1 MEKQTGRTGAM
12 SDQKIKKVKYSIII
26 PTYNRVKKIK
36 KAVTS
41 VLNQSVSCWELIIVD
56 DGSTDK
62 TKEYINSIRDNRI
75 KYIYQDNKGPAASR
89 NTGIRKAKG
98 QYICFLDSDDEYF
111 HDHLESFEEV
121 VNKNNKKFIVS
132 DSIIRREN
140 SDYVD
145 KPRLHNGYV
154 NPNHV
159 PCMQSV
165 CLQASLAKTTLFNEH
180 IRMKEDV
187 EFWLRVSQHA
197 TPVFTNK
204 VTSRVNQDGDDR
216 VSNMTIS
223 KAKNTLSLFEEIFS
237 DPSLPVYSSSIVK
250 ARLFPLHV
258 VLALHYKEKREVN
271 LALKHYFRA
280 IKLAPSSILK
290 RWSIS
295 LATKMAW
302 AKIRGL
308 GEHDTHKVE
317 K

>member
-1 MEKQTGRTGAM
+1 MEKQTGQTGAM
-12 SDQKIKKVKYSIII
+12 SDQRKKRVKYSVII
-26 PTYNRVKKIK
+26 PTYNRVKKLK
-36 KAVTS
+36 RAVTS
-41 VLNQSVSCWELIIVD
+41 VVNQSIDNWELIVVD

-62 TKEYINSIRDNRI
+62 TKQYINSIKDKRI
-75 KYIYQDNKGPAASR
+75 KYVYQDNQGPAASR

-111 HDHLESFEEV
+111 HDHIESFEEIISGD
-121 VNKNNKKFIVS
+121 NKNFIIS
-132 DSIIRREN
+132 DSIIRN
-140 SDYVD
+140 KNGDYID
-145 KPRLHNGYV
+145 KTKLYDSHI
-154 NPNHV
+154 NPNRV

-165 CLQASLAKTTLFNEH
+165 CLKASLAKTTLFDEN
-180 IRMKEDV
+180 IKMKEDV

-197 TPVFTNK
+197 TPAFTNK

-223 KAKNTLSLFEEIFS
+223 KVKDTLKLFEAIFA

-250 ARLFPLHV
+250 DRLFPLHV
-258 VLALHYKEKREVN
+258 ALALHYKGKREVD

-295 LATKMAW
+295 LVTKMAW

-308 GEHDTHKVE
+308 GRAAKNV
-317 K
+317 